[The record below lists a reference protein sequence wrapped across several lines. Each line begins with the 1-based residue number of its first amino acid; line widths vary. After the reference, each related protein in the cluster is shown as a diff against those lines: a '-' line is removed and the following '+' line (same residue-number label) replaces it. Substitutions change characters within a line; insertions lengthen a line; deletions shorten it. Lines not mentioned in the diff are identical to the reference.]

1 MKKRGGTLA
10 VVLII
15 LGVVLLIGLIIGIV
29 IYSNNS
35 NGSSQ
40 DIELNEN
47 QLSIGKTVE
56 LDKSKDINFEI
67 DGDEHKILIDSV
79 DENSVSIIIRSK
91 IIRLDLLIGETK
103 NVDLDE
109 DGYYDLRIK
118 LRGIDNEDVRLF
130 IKEIDEKINGGNG
143 GDIDECVQSGELAF
157 DESTGE
163 TLGECCEGLE
173 EIGDVFYDDEKTCE
187 EIFMI
192 VGYGSICSDCGN
204 DVCEDWENRC
214 NCAEDCEVQNISECA
229 KQGEQFSKVHTT
241 EFPTSCCEGLT
252 EWDSGFDTS
261 ISIGNKCY
269 DTMMASGYPV
279 GTCIKSGDG
288 VCGDIEDVCNSPT
301 DCSSGTNSNYAS
313 VTEFCNTAYDSY
325 CEDNPFKDELDMCNL
340 CPGDLPT
347 PECAKQG
354 EWYDFTDPTNSN
366 ECCEGIDDVHS
377 TDSLSV
383 ADECY
388 WTGTASGYPGGVC
401 SNCGNGICESVE
413 SVCGC
418 AEDCIEKEK
427 SSYQTVE
434 EFCSDGY
441 NSYCDNEYTQ
451 YLELCELCSQV
462 ECSDTDGGANYYVKG
477 VTEGFNSD
485 IQEYVVYGDFCKGD
499 KLQEHKCSQNLWGD
513 AIVPAIIFS
522 YNCPNGCEDGACTGA
537 GNVELP
543 CVDSDNTNSY
553 TTDTGTNTPYGDDR
567 YETGYVEFKGKKYFD
582 YCYNEVEF
590 TDRSG
595 NDVTKPVKDSNGEYL
610 QEFACING
618 NSVYM
623 APGMNCPNGCSYG
636 ECI

>member
-118 LRGIDNEDVRLF
+118 LRGIYNEDVRLF

-301 DCSSGTNSNYAS
+301 DCSSGTDRKS
-313 VTEFCNTAYDSY
+313 V
-325 CEDNPFKDELDMCNL
+325 
-340 CPGDLPT
+340 
-347 PECAKQG
+347 
-354 EWYDFTDPTNSN
+354 
-366 ECCEGIDDVHS
+366 V
-377 TDSLSV
+377 
-383 ADECY
+383 
-388 WTGTASGYPGGVC
+388 
-401 SNCGNGICESVE
+401 
-413 SVCGC
+413 
-418 AEDCIEKEK
+418 
-427 SSYQTVE
+427 
-434 EFCSDGY
+434 
-441 NSYCDNEYTQ
+441 
-451 YLELCELCSQV
+451 
-462 ECSDTDGGANYYVKG
+462 
-477 VTEGFNSD
+477 
-485 IQEYVVYGDFCKGD
+485 
-499 KLQEHKCSQNLWGD
+499 
-513 AIVPAIIFS
+513 
-522 YNCPNGCEDGACTGA
+522 
-537 GNVELP
+537 
-543 CVDSDNTNSY
+543 
-553 TTDTGTNTPYGDDR
+553 
-567 YETGYVEFKGKKYFD
+567 
-582 YCYNEVEF
+582 
-590 TDRSG
+590 
-595 NDVTKPVKDSNGEYL
+595 
-610 QEFACING
+610 
-618 NSVYM
+618 
-623 APGMNCPNGCSYG
+623 
-636 ECI
+636 